1 MELISN
7 IPNEILF
14 VGAIY
19 KHPDY
24 LVEFGHYVISKFDFF
39 DEGSKFFYDA
49 AVVLYETR
57 TQDFNKT
64 SVLTFKAE
72 DESRLSQYKRLKGWS
87 TIEYYISLANI
98 DDIKG
103 YFDILKK
110 YSLLREYQ
118 LNGFNIEG
126 IVKHK

>member
-24 LVEFGHYVISKFDFF
+24 LVEYGHYVKSKYDFA
-39 DEGSKFFYDA
+39 DEATKFFYDA
-49 AVVLYETR
+49 ASIIYETR
-57 TQDFNKT
+57 TQEFNKT
-64 SVLTFKAE
+64 SVLTFMAE

-87 TIEYYISLANI
+87 TIEYYMSLANDDDNWI
-98 DDIKG
+98 DRK
-103 YFDILKK
+103 
-110 YSLLREYQ
+110 S
-118 LNGFNIEG
+118 
-126 IVKHK
+126 VV

>member
-24 LVEFGHYVISKFDFF
+24 LVEYGHYVISKFDFF
-39 DEGSKFFYDA
+39 DEGTKFFYDA

-64 SVLTFKAE
+64 SVLTFMAE
-72 DESRLSQYKRLKGWS
+72 DESRLSQYKR
-87 TIEYYISLANI
+87 
-98 DDIKG
+98 
-103 YFDILKK
+103 
-110 YSLLREYQ
+110 
-118 LNGFNIEG
+118 
-126 IVKHK
+126 